1 VTPRTVVAMQYGGG
15 QQQGYGGQIDGQ
27 IAAEP
32 PAERQFDGYPVA
44 SPATLL
50 HPHTDF
56 AQRYWTTL
64 LKAGDTVIDA
74 TVGNGHDAAVLA
86 EALGRAGGGTLLCL
100 DAQAVALERSQ
111 ERLRGVLSEW
121 ELREGADEWLAV
133 QRSSGVELV
142 VRWVEGCHAATL
154 RALPPRSA
162 ALVVFNLGYLP
173 GGDKT
178 FTTTAATTVAALEA
192 AEAVVAHGGCV
203 SATIY
208 PGHAEGLTEEAAV
221 LDHAAGLTQGRWS
234 VYHTAWLN
242 QRNKRN
248 GRRAPSLVLL
258 QHLHD

>member
-1 VTPRTVVAMQYGGG
+1 MRWWVPVAVSALLLGAGATRVGSRRLMATIRARRLSCSLLTG
-15 QQQGYGGQIDGQ
+15 
-27 IAAEP
+27 EP
-32 PAERQFDGYPVA
+32 PAERQFDGHPVV

-111 ERLRGVLSEW
+111 ERLRGVLAEW

-142 VRWVEGCHAATL
+142 VRWVEGCHLPLPLFLPLTITLPLTLIQTLTLTLSLSLSLTRTLTLTLTPTRWRAAT
-154 RALPPRSA
+154 RRRCARSNHGAPP
-162 ALVVFNLGYLP
+162 
-173 GGDKT
+173 
-178 FTTTAATTVAALEA
+178 
-192 AEAVVAHGGCV
+192 
-203 SATIY
+203 
-208 PGHAEGLTEEAAV
+208 
-221 LDHAAGLTQGRWS
+221 
-234 VYHTAWLN
+234 
-242 QRNKRN
+242 
-248 GRRAPSLVLL
+248 
-258 QHLHD
+258 